1 MSLSAEKNAVEFFI
15 WRLKSQIAK
24 LKLRPHPG
32 GLSGPSDW
40 LKLCEALL
48 STAVGYLTAASD
60 AKTKPDKAV
69 QFLREANKLCNDV
82 YKNLV
87 EMEGSGTDA
96 LPYAIVAPMQ
106 RWVDDLKIKNVIFF
120 RSLAV
125 ANYELRQFQRA
136 SYEGIRS
143 PSDNLQLILDQK
155 EKWPYLRITVPGKA
169 LSILPHFAIVAH
181 EIGHILYDQAPQN
194 FTIKTSDYT
203 KFQEK
208 VLKKL
213 GQPRLNEN
221 DRLFLNAAVRF
232 WGTEL
237 FADAIGICMLG
248 PAFFFALCAF
258 MESLGRG
265 NIISKT
271 HPSAVIRRRIAFQ
284 KLNRSP
290 KYSFHTSFR
299 KATGVALTERINSN
313 LLNAPQKSDEAIIRT
328 LKGSFSNEEAVIL
341 AYLPS
346 LIETIGDQVYDK
358 AEQKIRSLKA
368 DLLYTSS
375 RLEADLAEHLENLVN
390 AVPPIESGR
399 LIPEKKPAE
408 LVTILNVG
416 WAVLLTR
423 LDRLAVPK
431 EGVELLNA
439 ERSEK
444 LHSLLIKAVEL
455 SEARKKWITP

>member
-32 GLSGPSDW
+32 GLSGPEDW
-40 LKLCEALL
+40 LNLCEALL
-48 STAVGYLTAASD
+48 STAIGYLTAASQQGTSESS
-60 AKTKPDKAV
+60 AIR
-69 QFLREANKLCNDV
+69 FLREANKLCNDV

-87 EMEGSGTDA
+87 EMEGSGADA

-106 RWVDDLKIKNVIFF
+106 RWVDDLAIKNVTFF

-125 ANYELRQFQRA
+125 ANYELRQFKRE
-136 SYEGIRS
+136 SYEGIRD
-143 PSDNLQLILDQK
+143 PSDKLQAILDQK
-155 EKWPYLRITVPGKA
+155 DKWPYLRITVPGKA

-181 EIGHILYDQAPQN
+181 EIGHILHERESQA
-194 FTIKTSDYT
+194 FTLKPSDYA
-203 KFQEK
+203 KFEQK
-208 VLKKL
+208 VLRKL
-213 GQPRLNEN
+213 NRSKLEEH
-221 DRLFLNAAVRF
+221 DRLFAREALRF

-271 HPSAVIRRRIAFQ
+271 HPSPAIRRRIAFK
-284 KLNRSP
+284 KLNRSSR
-290 KYSFHTSFR
+290 YAFQTSFR
-299 KATGVALTERINSN
+299 KATGVALSESMNSN
-313 LLNAPQKSDEAIIRT
+313 LLDSGSKSDEAIIRT
-328 LKGSFSNEEAVIL
+328 LRGRFSNEEAVIL
-341 AYLPS
+341 AYMPG
-346 LIETIGDQVYDK
+346 LIETIGDEVYQR
-358 AEQKIRSLKA
+358 AEQKIKSLKP

-375 RLEADLAEHLENLVN
+375 QLEADLAEHLENLVN
-390 AVPPIESGR
+390 AVPPIETGR
-399 LIPEKKPAE
+399 LMFEKKPTE

-455 SEARKKWITP
+455 SEARRKWSKL